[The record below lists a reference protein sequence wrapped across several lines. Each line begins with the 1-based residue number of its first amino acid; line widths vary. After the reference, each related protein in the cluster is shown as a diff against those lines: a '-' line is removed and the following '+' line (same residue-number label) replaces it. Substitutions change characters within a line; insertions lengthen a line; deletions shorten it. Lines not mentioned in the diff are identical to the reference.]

1 MKVLAFDPSG
11 NYHEGMGTT
20 GYALA
25 LDGFPPAKLGD
36 IKSTDYN
43 CRQAYWA
50 AHRNLIEQTL
60 PDVVVV
66 ESYRLFGH
74 KSKEQIGSQLETPQ
88 LIGYIEM
95 ICYDWMIPVVYQDPS
110 TKQRHADDIL
120 VKIGVIEKKSNKFY
134 YKGEL
139 TNLHMRD
146 ALRHAMYYQRK
157 LKMEG
162 KLK

>member
-1 MKVLAFDPSG
+1 MKILAFDPSG
-11 NYHEGMGTT
+11 NYDEGKGKT
-20 GYALA
+20 GFALA
-25 LDGFPPAKLGD
+25 LDGFPPAKLGQINAID
-36 IKSTDYN
+36 FTS
-43 CRQAYWA
+43 RQTYWFQ
-50 AHRNLIEQTL
+50 HRVLIEQTL
-60 PDVVVV
+60 PDVCVV

-74 KSKEQIGSQLETPQ
+74 KSKQQIGSSLETPQ

-95 ICYDWMIPVVYQDPS
+95 VCFELGIPVVYQDPS
-110 TKQRHADDIL
+110 TKQRHSDEVLLKVGI
-120 VKIGVIEKKSNKFY
+120 IEKKGGKLY

-139 TNLHMRD
+139 TSLHMRD